1 MLIFRVSFILFL
13 RPYRKQNNVSKAN
26 WTAVWLTTP
35 PVSGGWASER
45 WSTSVLGRRAVR
57 AARLLF
63 RGQSRSRINEVSGS
77 DSTWVRDVATLGLFT
92 LRTWARMMEGAKRL
106 VFTVTSWQRRGLRG
120 STHRDIHRNLSLNIF
135 LISCIYLNCFWPS
148 SFPRVL
154 ETEMFAEA
162 LCVAVALVLYVNT
175 LGADFCYDDRYLD
188 KWVASSIQYPAC
200 FYHQLFI
207 SISSIR

>member
-1 MLIFRVSFILFL
+1 MWI
-13 RPYRKQNNVSKAN
+13 
-26 WTAVWLTTP
+26 TTS

-77 DSTWVRDVATLGLFT
+77 DSTWVRNVATLGLFT

-106 VFTVTSWQRRGLRG
+106 VFTVTSWQRRGLRHIG
-120 STHRDIHRNLSLNIF
+120 ISNGLSRSTSF
-135 LISCIYLNCFWPS
+135 LFHVFIWTVFWPS
-148 SFPRVL
+148 SLPRVL

-188 KWVASSIQYPAC
+188 EWVASSHMFLLSAPNKYPLRTWIRHNRCHSSC
-200 FYHQLFI
+200 FLN
-207 SISSIR
+207 S